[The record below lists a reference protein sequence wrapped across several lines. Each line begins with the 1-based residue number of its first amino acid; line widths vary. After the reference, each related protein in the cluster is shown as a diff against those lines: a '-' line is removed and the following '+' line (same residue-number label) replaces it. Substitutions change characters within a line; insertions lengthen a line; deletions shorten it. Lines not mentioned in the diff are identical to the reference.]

1 MAYFTTENSRL
12 ADEILARY
20 PKPRSAMIP
29 LLHLA
34 QEQSGYVS
42 RQAMVEIAELVDA
55 TPAEVLGTLSFYEMF
70 KQTQPGRYQINICH
84 GISCFLC
91 GGVELLHHAED
102 KLGIVSG
109 GTTPDGMFSLEAV
122 ECIAACTE
130 APALQANYRYFGP
143 VSHQDFDELVDLLA
157 GGGLAGGSAGGSG
170 GGSAGA
176 AVKVG
181 QTEVPPHGVLARVR
195 QHIPPERAAG
205 SALPEVSEVPV
216 WLSAN
221 AGAANAGAGAANA
234 SGGR

>member
-1 MAYFTTENSRL
+1 MAYFTTENSKL
-12 ADEILARY
+12 AGEILSRY
-20 PKPRSAMIP
+20 PKPRSALIP

-42 RQAMVEIAELVDA
+42 REAMVEIAELVGA
-55 TPAEVLGTLSFYEMF
+55 TSAEVLGTLSFYEMF

-91 GGVELLHHAED
+91 GGVDLLHHAED
-102 KLGIVSG
+102 KLGIASG

-157 GGGLAGGSAGGSG
+157 AGGSAGDGSASG
-170 GGSAGA
+170 GSTGA

-195 QHIPPERAAG
+195 QHIAPERAAG
-205 SALPEVSEVPV
+205 PASPEVSEVPV
-216 WLSAN
+216 WL
-221 AGAANAGAGAANA
+221 AANGNVNTNEGN
-234 SGGR
+234 